1 MCHGPTSRPPMHPAS
16 GGAGGR
22 RIVLEATDG
31 NRFAAFAA
39 TTDTADAPGVVIL
52 PDVRGLHGFYE
63 ELALRFADAGVHAVA
78 IDYYGRT
85 AGIGSRRADFD
96 HRAHFE
102 QATDENVGRDVA
114 AGVAHIR
121 SPEGGGTTAV
131 FTVGFCFGGRISF
144 NQAASGQ
151 GLAGVVGFYGRV
163 AEEEPGDPSAPVVQ
177 AANYACP
184 VLGLFGGAD
193 PTIATA
199 DIEGFRRALDAAGVQ
214 NELVSYE
221 GAPHSFFD
229 REVAEHERACRDAWA
244 RVQSFI
250 EANR

>member
-1 MCHGPTSRPPMHPAS
+1 MCHGPESQPPIPPGS
-16 GGAGGR
+16 GGNGR
-22 RIVLEATDG
+22 RIVLEAMDG

-39 TTDTADAPGVVIL
+39 TTNAANAPGVVIL
-52 PDVRGLHGFYE
+52 PDVRGLHSFYG
-63 ELALRFADAGVHAVA
+63 ELALRFSDTGVHAVV

-85 AGIGSRRADFD
+85 AGVESREDDFD
-96 HRAHFE
+96 HEAHFE

-121 SPEGGGTTAV
+121 SPQGGEASAV

-163 AEEEPGDPSAPVVQ
+163 AEEEPGDLSAPVVQ
-177 AANYACP
+177 AAGYACP

-193 PTIATA
+193 PNIVPA
-199 DIEGFRRALDAAGVQ
+199 DIKAFRGALDAAGVQ
-214 NELVSYE
+214 NELVTYE
-221 GAPHSFFD
+221 SAPHSFFD
-229 REVAEHERACRDAWA
+229 RRFAAHELACRDAWV
-244 RVQSFI
+244 RMLGFI
-250 EANR
+250 EAHV